1 MLFALGTTN
10 VPKTNALRDAL
21 AQCPYFLEHEVKIMG
36 FKVASGVPEMPLT
49 LHDLREG
56 AKNRAEEVRRLC
68 PEANFFVGME

>member
-10 VPKTNALRDAL
+10 TPKTNALRDAL
-21 AQCPYFLEHEVKIMG
+21 SECPYIQGHEIKIVG

-49 LHDLREG
+49 LVDLREG
-56 AKNRAEEVRRLC
+56 AKNRAGEVRRLC